1 MYNFLKILV
10 SYFRTIEIYEV
21 HNRSSFKA
29 SKEYEFKIYKNDTS
43 DLLKKKSKNIMKRQL
58 IKTQIYFKKNL
69 KYK

>member
-29 SKEYEFKIYKNDTS
+29 SKEYEFKIYKKFS
-43 DLLKKKSKNIMKRQL
+43 SIR
-58 IKTQIYFKKNL
+58 
-69 KYK
+69 